1 MVGCWEFQINMWFWE
16 GSGRLD
22 ELKVKGLWMVIDH
35 QALAPSRLSL
45 PLLPR
50 LWSSTNVFP
59 RNVGRLPAFFLTSVP
74 WALMLPRCIRH
85 PTVIAHWHLGT
96 WKCFSWVWV
105 TPYTQEGPPASLPP
119 SLFFLWTR
127 PWHVV
132 CGPVLGGLIR
142 LASVTTLWKQHRTF
156 YTGRR
161 TRRLGAETEH
171 LLLGLTRCLVKW
183 NMRETLHCSPVTVSI

>member
-1 MVGCWEFQINMWFWE
+1 MVGCWELQINMWFWE

-35 QALAPSRLSL
+35 QDLAPSRLSL
-45 PLLPR
+45 SLLPR

-59 RNVGRLPAFFLTSVP
+59 RKVGRLPPFFWRQSPEHVAP
-74 WALMLPRCIRH
+74 VHWRPS
-85 PTVIAHWHLGT
+85 VIAHWHLGT

-105 TPYTQEGPPASLPP
+105 TPHTQEGPPVSLPP

-132 CGPVLGGLIR
+132 CGPVLGGKTLIR
-142 LASVTTLWKQHRTF
+142 LANVTTLWKQHRTF
-156 YTGRR
+156 YTRRR
-161 TRRLGAETEH
+161 TWRLGAETEH
-171 LLLGLTRCLVKW
+171 LLLGITRCLVKW
-183 NMRETLHCSPVTVSI
+183 NMRETLHYSPVTMSI